1 MKQTWSSSTTE
12 PTVWPGHGQVAPWE
26 TRLERLCVLRGKWG
40 KDRNG
45 APSSCVGVCRWE
57 MTQRAETVGLEIHNS
72 QAQAAG
78 LASLRREGC
87 RGWDVVKGQ
96 LLLAPENH
104 FAFKIYSQ
112 PLEGC

>member
-1 MKQTWSSSTTE
+1 MSSEESGGKTGTE
-12 PTVWPGHGQVAPWE
+12 PQ
-26 TRLERLCVLRGKWG
+26 LLCWSLQMG
-40 KDRNG
+40 DD
-45 APSSCVGVCRWE
+45 SE
-57 MTQRAETVGLEIHNS
+57 RAETVGLEIHNS

-87 RGWDVVKGQ
+87 RGWDAVKGQ